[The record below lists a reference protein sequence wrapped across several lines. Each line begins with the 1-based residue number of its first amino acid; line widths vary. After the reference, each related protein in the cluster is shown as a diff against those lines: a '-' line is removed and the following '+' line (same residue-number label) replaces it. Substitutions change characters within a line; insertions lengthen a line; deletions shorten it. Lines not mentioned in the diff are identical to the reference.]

1 MSSARP
7 ISADDIAIVKDALTD
22 ARVAISHIL
31 DSAMALREN
40 IVTPSWDEGLTD
52 PALVINQALC
62 HIERAIGLHRT
73 SCALSYQMA
82 AQGADKPEKPEV
94 KP

>member
-1 MSSARP
+1 MSSARV
-7 ISADDIAIVKDALTD
+7 ISADDVAIVKDALTD

-40 IVTPSWDEGLTD
+40 IVMPSWDEGLTD

-62 HIERAIGLHRT
+62 HIDRAIGLHKSSR
-73 SCALSYQMA
+73 ALSSQLA
-82 AQGADKPEKPEV
+82 AQGADKPEV

>member
-1 MSSARP
+1 MSSARV
-7 ISADDIAIVKDALTD
+7 ISADDVAIVKDALTD

-40 IVTPSWDEGLTD
+40 IVMPSWDEGLTD

-62 HIERAIGLHRT
+62 HIERAIGLHQ
-73 SCALSYQMA
+73 SWCALSSQLA
-82 AQGADKPEKPEV
+82 AQGADKPEAKP
-94 KP
+94 